1 MRRLLSLWL
10 PRFAIE
16 CQERRAAKRAADP
29 GIPFALLRAEQG
41 RLILAAVSTAAAEEG
56 LHPGQ
61 PLAAA
66 RVLVPDLA
74 IEPERPAAARA
85 LLRRLARRCER
96 YSPWVAEDPSAALL
110 CGGLGGDA
118 GLFLDITGCA
128 HLFGGEAR
136 LAKDLLDRLSAA
148 GHVARLGIAAT
159 AGAAWALARQGTGAN
174 RPLALLPPEAD
185 LETGLAPLPVAG
197 LRLPAAVLELL
208 ARLGLERIGQLY
220 DLPPATLTPRFGQ
233 VLNQRL
239 AEALGRRAESIDP
252 LTPPVELVVRRHFA
266 EPIADPE
273 DLGRVLTLLFEELA
287 ATLARQGLGARRLV
301 VTGHRADGGRSSF
314 ALGLSRPSRDP
325 RHFARLAR
333 PAQERLEPGFG
344 FDLMSLA
351 APRVEPLSPEQGALA
366 ADGDLLSAARPEAA
380 LAALVDRLEE
390 KLGQGSVTRPVAL
403 PSLWPER
410 ASALRAPFSPLPDP
424 LQGLRPRP
432 LHLLRRPE
440 PVEVVALLPDRP
452 PARFTWHKRSFQI
465 AHAEGPERLEPGWWR
480 PEEESETGR
489 DYWRV
494 EDQDGR
500 RFWLYRRIESGAPR
514 WFLHGLFA

>member
-16 CQERRAAKRAADP
+16 CQRRAKSAAAAEA
-29 GIPFALLRAEQG
+29 PFALLRAEQG
-41 RLILAAVSTAAAEEG
+41 RLILAAVCERAAGEG

-66 RVLVPDLA
+66 RVLVPELA
-74 IEPERPAAARA
+74 LEPERPAAARG
-85 LLRRLARRCER
+85 LLRRLARRSER
-96 YSPWVAEDPSAALL
+96 YTPWVAEDPSAALL

-128 HLFGGEAR
+128 HLFGGEAA
-136 LAKDLLDRLSAA
+136 LAKDLLDRLARA
-148 GHVARLGIAAT
+148 GHLARLGIAAT
-159 AGAAWALARQGTGAN
+159 PGAAWALARQATAPN
-174 RPLALLPPEAD
+174 RPLALLPAESD
-185 LETGLAPLPVAG
+185 LKAGLAPLPVAG

-208 ARLGLERIGQLY
+208 DRLGLQRIGQLY
-220 DLPPATLTPRFGQ
+220 ALPPATLTPRFGQ

-239 AEALGRRAESIDP
+239 AEALGRRAEPIAP
-252 LTPPVELVVRRHFA
+252 LTPVAELAVRRHFA
-266 EPIADPE
+266 EPVAEPADL
-273 DLGRVLTLLFEELA
+273 DRVLALLFAELA
-287 ATLARQGLGARRLV
+287 ETLGRQGLGARRLV

-314 ALGLSRPSRDP
+314 SLGLSRPSRDP
-325 RHFARLAR
+325 HHFARLAR
-333 PAQERLEPGFG
+333 PAQERLDPGFG

-351 APRVEPLSPEQGALA
+351 APVVEPLEPEQAALSG
-366 ADGDLLSAARPEAA
+366 GDLLAAARPEAA

-390 KLGQGSVTRPVAL
+390 RLGQGSVTRPAAL
-403 PSLWPER
+403 PSHWPER
-410 ASALRAPFSPLPDP
+410 ASALRPPFAPLAERP
-424 LQGLRPRP
+424 QGLRARP

-440 PVEVVALLPDRP
+440 PVEVMALLPDRP
-452 PARFTWHKRSFQI
+452 PARFTWRRRSFQL
-465 AHAEGPERLEPGWWR
+465 ARAEGPERLEPGWWR
-480 PEEESETGR
+480 PEEESETAR

-500 RFWLYRRIESGAPR
+500 RFWLYRRIDSGAPR

>member
-16 CQERRAAKRAADP
+16 CQARRRAAEPEA
-29 GIPFALLRAEQG
+29 PFALLRAEQG
-41 RLILAAVSTAAAEEG
+41 RLILAAVSDAAAAEG

-61 PLAAA
+61 TLAAA
-66 RVLVPDLA
+66 RVLLPELA

-96 YSPWVAEDPSAALL
+96 YTPWVAEDAAAALL
-110 CGGLGGDA
+110 CNGLGGDA

-128 HLFGGEAR
+128 HLFGSEAA
-136 LAKDLLDRLSAA
+136 LAKDLLDRLAGA

-159 AGAAWALARQGTGAN
+159 PGAAWALARQGTGPN

-185 LETGLAPLPVAG
+185 LKQGLAPLPVAG

-239 AEALGRRAESIDP
+239 AEALGRRAEPIDP
-252 LTPPVELVVRRHFA
+252 LTPPAELAVRRQFA
-266 EPIADPE
+266 EPLADPA
-273 DLGRVLTLLFEELA
+273 DLERVLTLLFEELA

-301 VTGHRADGGRSSF
+301 VEGQRADGGRSGF

-344 FDLMSLA
+344 FDVMSLA
-351 APRVEPLSPEQGALA
+351 APVVEPLSPEQGALA
-366 ADGDLLSAARPEAA
+366 AGGDLLAAARPQTG

-410 ASALRAPFSPLPDP
+410 SSALRAPFSPIPDP
-424 LQGLRPRP
+424 LHGLRPRP
-432 LHLLRRPE
+432 LHLLRRPA
-440 PVEVVALLPDRP
+440 PVEVTALLPDRP
-452 PARFTWHKRSFQI
+452 PARFTWQRRSFQI
-465 AHAEGPERLEPGWWR
+465 ARAEGPERLEPGWWR
-480 PEEESETGR
+480 PEEESDTAR

-500 RFWLYRRIESGAPR
+500 RFWLYRRVESGAPK